1 MVLTCESDS
10 QQYTK
15 NFSVES
21 ISSVELSL
29 PDTIPAGEYD
39 YVIHLSTKKLIEN
52 GIFYKIKTETEGNG
66 TITPESPLVL
76 EGQDKTFLMTPDEGY
91 RVKNVFVDGISIG
104 SVTSY
109 TFENVSQEHSLKV
122 IFGKNG
128 ENSGSNSFIRQT
140 PKPLTT
146 PAPTVSPKPETT
158 PNALPSD
165 EPIQSATPAVNPI
178 ETPKPTDGSDI
189 DRNTPSSKEKMR
201 KGKKITDKKTKA
213 VYKVTSLGKNK
224 TAEYVKSTKKNVAS
238 ISVPSVVKLG
248 GKNFKVT
255 SVGKSAF
262 RNNKKL
268 KKVKLGKNIKIIS
281 KQAFS
286 GCNRMKSITIGGNV
300 MAIEANAFSGCSGLT
315 MITIPSK
322 VKKIGTKAFYQCKNL
337 RYIMIKTKKLT
348 ENNVGKNAF
357 GRGYQSPRVKTDKN
371 VWKRYSAI
379 LLQKG
384 ISKKAL
390 FVINPVK
397 LNVYG

>member
-1 MVLTCESDS
+1 M
-10 QQYTK
+10 
-15 NFSVES
+15 
-21 ISSVELSL
+21 
-29 PDTIPAGEYD
+29 
-39 YVIHLSTKKLIEN
+39 
-52 GIFYKIKTETEGNG
+52 
-66 TITPESPLVL
+66 
-76 EGQDKTFLMTPDEGY
+76 
-91 RVKNVFVDGISIG
+91 
-104 SVTSY
+104 
-109 TFENVSQEHSLKV
+109 
-122 IFGKNG
+122 
-128 ENSGSNSFIRQT
+128 
-140 PKPLTT
+140 
-146 PAPTVSPKPETT
+146 
-158 PNALPSD
+158 
-165 EPIQSATPAVNPI
+165 
-178 ETPKPTDGSDI
+178 
-189 DRNTPSSKEKMR
+189 
-201 KGKKITDKKTKA
+201 
-213 VYKVTSLGKNK
+213 LGKL
-224 TAEYVKSTKKNVAS
+224 S
-238 ISVPSVVKLG
+238 
-248 GKNFKVT
+248 
-255 SVGKSAF
+255 
-262 RNNKKL
+262 NKKL